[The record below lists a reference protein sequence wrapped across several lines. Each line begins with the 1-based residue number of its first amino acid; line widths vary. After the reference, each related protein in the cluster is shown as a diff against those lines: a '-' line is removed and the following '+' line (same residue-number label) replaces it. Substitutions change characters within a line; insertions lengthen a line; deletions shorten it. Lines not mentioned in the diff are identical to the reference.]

1 MSFWSDPEFYARAIP
16 IVVITF
22 GVLTGAW
29 HIGKRVA
36 RAMRRAVHLVDDL
49 AGEPARE
56 GVPARPGVMTRLA
69 TLEDRTEVLV
79 NRVGDT
85 GPIARLD
92 LRITAV
98 EARLSEVEQR
108 VREN

>member
-1 MSFWSDPEFYARAIP
+1 
-16 IVVITF
+16 
-22 GVLTGAW
+22 
-29 HIGKRVA
+29 
-36 RAMRRAVHLVDDL
+36 MRRAVHLVDDL

-56 GVPARPGVMTRLA
+56 GVPARPGVMARLA

-92 LRITAV
+92 LRINAV
-98 EARLSEVEQR
+98 ESRLSEIER
-108 VREN
+108 NRGN